1 MELAGHKILAFV
13 DEEFEDLEMWY
24 PVLRL
29 RESGAIV
36 DIAGPKANTVY
47 HGKYGVPITTDFA
60 FGDAKSADYTGL
72 YVPGGWAPDKL
83 RRYGDVLRLTREFH
97 ADEKPIAQICH
108 AGWVLIS
115 AKIVKGYTM
124 TSTPGIRDD
133 LENAGAVW
141 VDEEVVVDRNIVSGR
156 RPPDLPAF
164 CKEFVR
170 VLTSFTG
177 R

>member
-1 MELAGHKILAFV
+1 MELAGYKILAFV

-29 RESGAIV
+29 KEAGAIV
-36 DIAGPKANTVY
+36 DIVGPQANTVY
-47 HGKYGVPITTDFA
+47 HGKYGVPITTNLA
-60 FGDAKSADYTGL
+60 FSEAKSADYAGL

-83 RRYGDVLRLTREFH
+83 RRYADVLRLTREFH
-97 ADEKPIAQICH
+97 AAEKPIAQICH

-115 AKIVKGYTM
+115 AKIVKGFTM

-133 LENAGAVW
+133 LENAGATW

-164 CKEFVR
+164 SKEFVNALAAYIR
-170 VLTSFTG
+170 